1 MKSLAFGADDA
12 REAGI
17 PGTPCHEPPAAVRGE
32 PSAGTAPACRA
43 GPSVRRRAVKPGGPA
58 ARPPHGGSAGGAG

>member
-12 REAGI
+12 REAGSRWR
-17 PGTPCHEPPAAVRGE
+17 EPPAAVRGE

-58 ARPPHGGSAGGAG
+58 ACPLHGGSAGGAG